1 MSKGNSTVSQR
12 RVIVA
17 VDPLLTDNTT
27 GSSGWVDARNATH
40 IFGMVFVGVTD
51 TTVDAK
57 FQKATSSAGAG
68 ATDISGAAITQLSGT
83 DDSKQASVE
92 FSADLLGA
100 TYTHVRW
107 LITCGDGTAG
117 ANISGFVMLDGRHM
131 PVTQP
136 SDYVEQV
143 VL

>member
-1 MSKGNSTVSQR
+1 MSQGRATISSR
-12 RVIVA
+12 RKIIA

-27 GSSGWVDARNATH
+27 GSSGWVDARNASH
-40 IFGMVFVGVTD
+40 VFGMVFVGVTD

-57 FQKATSSAGAG
+57 FQKATASDGTG
-68 ATDISGAAITQLSGT
+68 ATDVTSAAITQLSGT

-92 FSADLLGA
+92 FDTEILGA
-100 TYTHVRW
+100 TYTHIRW
-107 LITCGDGTAG
+107 LITCGDGTNG
-117 ANISGFVMLDGRHM
+117 ANISGFVMLDERHM

-136 SDYVEQV
+136 ADYVEQV